1 MPCTKT
7 AKYNVL
13 GCSDLITATGLLWHM
28 FIVHCSLLFI
38 ALNVIRSPE
47 IDPAPPITVA
57 ATDQTNHNLIT
68 GMCSLNR
75 DRHMPMVTSTM
86 PDSHRRSTA
95 ITLLVLLLSG
105 DIQMNPG
112 PQGQSTI
119 SSCGLC
125 DLKVSWSHKAIC
137 CDECDM
143 WYHKSCIE
151 LSTCGFDRLANT
163 NVTLQITVITC
174 FIHIVL
180 N

>member
-1 MPCTKT
+1 MSFTT
-7 AKYNVL
+7 ML
-13 GCSDLITATGLLWHM
+13 SLLWLA
-28 FIVHCSLLFI
+28 INLFI

-47 IDPAPPITVA
+47 IDPAPITVA

-75 DRHMPMVTSTM
+75 DRHKQMVTSTM

-112 PQGQSTI
+112 PRGQSTI

-125 DLKVSWSHKAIC
+125 DLKVSWSHKAIY

-143 WYHKSCIE
+143 CRPTTK
-151 LSTCGFDRLANT
+151 AA
-163 NVTLQITVITC
+163 
-174 FIHIVL
+174 L